1 LCSDCIKHIVMGG
14 DMSELNIYQRINAVM
29 RDCDYIQKKGAA
41 QGKGVK
47 YDEVMAMIRNLLIK
61 HGIVMVVRQS
71 SMEQFSSIDGSKQ
84 KVYQGSYEMD
94 LVNIDNPA
102 EKVTHSAFAH
112 GMDGGDKAPG
122 KAHTYAVKIM
132 LVKGFGIET
141 GEDEES
147 RSEKIDRINTITQD
161 QIAEL
166 YPYCT
171 QQGANGT
178 EWSTFGNR
186 VMKANNIA
194 AIEELP
200 ASKFEAVIKVARNAN
215 N

>member
-1 LCSDCIKHIVMGG
+1 MT
-14 DMSELNIYQRINAVM
+14 ELNIYQRINAVM
-29 RDCDYIQKKGAA
+29 KDCDYIQKKGAA

-71 SMEQFSSIDGSKQ
+71 SMEQFASIDGSKQ

-94 LVNIDNPA
+94 LVNIDNPTD
-102 EKVTHSAFAH
+102 KVTHSAFAH

-147 RSEKIDRINTITQD
+147 RAEKIERQMNQLTHDQHDQLAKYCLQGEGGNTTWSLIGQKVAGAYNLSVLFD
-161 QIAEL
+161 LPAQKFDEVLKRCVSFAEK
-166 YPYCT
+166 
-171 QQGANGT
+171 ANG
-178 EWSTFGNR
+178 
-186 VMKANNIA
+186 NN
-194 AIEELP
+194 
-200 ASKFEAVIKVARNAN
+200 
-215 N
+215 

>member
-1 LCSDCIKHIVMGG
+1 MSD
-14 DMSELNIYQRINAVM
+14 LNIYQRINAVM
-29 RDCDYIQKKGAA
+29 KDCDYIQKKGAA

-71 SMEQFSSIDGSKQ
+71 SMEQFAGIEGSKQ
-84 KVYQGSYEMD
+84 KLYQGSYEMD
-94 LVNIDNPA
+94 LVNIDKPE

-122 KAHTYAVKIM
+122 KAHTYATKIM

-147 RSEKIDRINTITQD
+147 RSEKMEKKASQLSND
-161 QIAEL
+161 QYHSLAAYCLTNDGGGIQWTPMGQKMAEA
-166 YPYCT
+166 Y
-171 QQGANGT
+171 
-178 EWSTFGNR
+178 
-186 VMKANNIA
+186 NIA
-194 AIEELP
+194 ILNDLP
-200 ASKFEAVIKVARNAN
+200 ASKFDEAMDRCKKAAK
-215 N
+215 